1 MFPIKEVRDADIAFS
16 SDLEGFI
23 PSMDEIPEE
32 FKQFNPNNKWLRVQ
46 ADWFFCGITIVNI
59 VPKPDVDVQKA
70 MRHLAVIQR
79 SLEPSHEHK
88 EAAVAFLMS
97 EWFEE
102 FEYTVNKQDK
112 TF

>member
-1 MFPIKEVRDADIAFS
+1 MFPVKEA
-16 SDLEGFI
+16 SDVDMVFPAKLAGFI
-23 PSMDEIPEE
+23 PSMDEIPAE
-32 FKQFNPNNKWLRVQ
+32 FKGFNLNNKWLRTQ
-46 ADWFFCGITIVNI
+46 ADWFFNGITIVNI

-79 SLEPSHEHK
+79 SFEPSHEHK

-102 FEYTVNKQDK
+102 FEYTVNKRDK
-112 TF
+112 T